1 MASHGRFWP
10 SRAAGRSHF
19 SPPLPSLACSP
30 RTTSVSLHLACS
42 SGQFLT
48 YFTNLGL
55 APALI
60 MRVDLDRK
68 GLGTGL
74 SLLLLLNLASAIVL
88 AVAAPFTA
96 KLLGVQSG
104 PTAPRAALAVPVAFG
119 GFSSFYGAIMRREL
133 EFPRS
138 FVSQLVQAVAMAVV
152 AVVLA
157 ALGAGVWSLV
167 VGQIV
172 GTAAYTLARAS
183 LAPYRVRPTLD
194 LGIAPSLWR
203 SSRGFML
210 QGGFSFIEQN
220 TDYLVVG
227 SILGSKTLG
236 VYSMGISPHRAAV
249 QRNRGSDRSDDVP
262 RIRPDAPPWRGRPGT
277 LPYLAPPYR
286 AVRIS
291 DWVAA
296 GGRRHTIRSR
306 DSGAEAEGVIA
317 VLPILGLWGSVRT
330 LQGTVGWFVNATGFS
345 TQVGVSYAVLVSI
358 SIPAPIAGAE
368 LLGVKAVAWVMV
380 ADVFVM
386 LGIVTSIASARVGV
400 SLRRQWAAVRTSV
413 VASVLAFLAVRAIAE
428 LMRGSP
434 PALALAGSLVAG
446 VAAYAAVVF
455 WAEPGLP
462 REAVQQA
469 LRALR
474 RGGKAMPEPS
484 LPASERPPA

>member
-1 MASHGRFWP
+1 
-10 SRAAGRSHF
+10 
-19 SPPLPSLACSP
+19 
-30 RTTSVSLHLACS
+30 
-42 SGQFLT
+42 
-48 YFTNLGL
+48 
-55 APALI
+55 
-60 MRVDLDRK
+60 
-68 GLGTGL
+68 
-74 SLLLLLNLASAIVL
+74 
-88 AVAAPFTA
+88 
-96 KLLGVQSG
+96 
-104 PTAPRAALAVPVAFG
+104 
-119 GFSSFYGAIMRREL
+119 
-133 EFPRS
+133 
-138 FVSQLVQAVAMAVV
+138 
-152 AVVLA
+152 
-157 ALGAGVWSLV
+157 
-167 VGQIV
+167 
-172 GTAAYTLARAS
+172 
-183 LAPYRVRPTLD
+183 
-194 LGIAPSLWR
+194 
-203 SSRGFML
+203 ML

-236 VYSMGISPHRAAV
+236 VYSMAYRL
-249 QRNRGSDRSDDVP
+249 
-262 RIRPDAPPWRGRPGT
+262 T
-277 LPYLAPPYR
+277 ELPYNAIVDPIGQTTFPGFAR
-286 AVRIS
+286 MRHRGEDVRGPFLTSLRLIALCAFPIGLLLGG
-291 DWVAA
+291 AA
-296 GGRRHTIRSR
+296 TPFVHAILGPKW
-306 DSGAEAEGVIA
+306 EGVIA

-358 SIPAPIAGAE
+358 SIPALIAGAE

-474 RGGKAMPEPS
+474 RGGKAMPKPS